1 MEVVDQDPLTG
12 TDLLHWVIKLP
23 VSEPTAVYPHS
34 CTYVRVCMHVTCDL
48 MVNRCNT
55 QLCLVSSD
63 LSECHSCSVFL
74 LCPQFPL
81 KSRDYVFVRRLQ
93 VKRNGSLIVL
103 INRYVGS
110 YVLAMN
116 CELVP
121 TDYLAL
127 LSGIVIQG
135 C

>member
-1 MEVVDQDPLTG
+1 MAWGLV
-12 TDLLHWVIKLP
+12 
-23 VSEPTAVYPHS
+23 
-34 CTYVRVCMHVTCDL
+34 
-48 MVNRCNT
+48 VNRCNG
-55 QLCLVSSD
+55 QHSIVSSD
-63 LSECHSCSVFL
+63 CQCVIPALFL

-93 VKRNGSLIVL
+93 VKRNGTLIVL

-121 TDYLAL
+121 TDYLFFN
-127 LSGIVIQG
+127 SVVGCGCRDIVTGVQL
-135 C
+135 CQ

>member
-1 MEVVDQDPLTG
+1 
-12 TDLLHWVIKLP
+12 
-23 VSEPTAVYPHS
+23 
-34 CTYVRVCMHVTCDL
+34 MHVAWGL
-48 MVNRCNT
+48 VVNRCNG
-55 QLCLVSSD
+55 QHSIVSSGFQCVIPA
-63 LSECHSCSVFL
+63 LFL

-110 YVLAMN
+110 YVLVLK

-121 TDYLAL
+121 TDYLFFKFCC
-127 LSGIVIQG
+127 G
-135 C
+135 